1 MAYNALIHM
10 TLQCDELRFQLVTLV
25 AHTSAVMS
33 LVGNSSRF
41 NVLIYSLLYTVVTS
55 DEFFY
60 KNKID
65 PYVMLHDLSRR
76 VNFYQR

>member
-10 TLQCDELRFQLVTLV
+10 VLQCDELRFQLVTLV

-33 LVGNSSRF
+33 LAGNSSRF
-41 NVLIYSLLYTVVTS
+41 NVLVYSLLCAVVTS
-55 DEFFY
+55 DEFF
-60 KNKID
+60 NKID

-76 VNFYQR
+76 VNFYQL